1 MSLRMKDSK
10 VRPVTFSGKEY
21 FSPALHRLPALLVIY
36 GFIFSTMIL
45 NFIFQELH
53 QLHIR
58 ERCFGGHVDAWLK
71 LQGHEFAIRLADAWD
86 NLTPSALLAAS
97 KNGTLSSQKFVD
109 PYIFLLGPLVAPRTI
124 KQTGIQVD
132 RVVTSDLSFFG
143 ARSENIWIRFWCLED
158 TPFYSNYR
166 NIRLKPRTHW

>member
-53 QLHIR
+53 QLHKCFVL
-58 ERCFGGHVDAWLK
+58 ERDVLGGHVDAWLK
-71 LQGHEFAIRLADAWD
+71 LQGPQFAIRLADAQD

-97 KNGTLSSQKFVD
+97 KNGTLSSQRFVD
-109 PYIFLLGPLVAPRTI
+109 PYIFLLGPLVMPRTI

-166 NIRLKPRTHW
+166 NIR

>member
-21 FSPALHRLPALLVIY
+21 FSPALHRLPALFVIY

-45 NFIFQELH
+45 NLIFQELH
-53 QLHIR
+53 QLHKCFVL

-71 LQGHEFAIRLADAWD
+71 LQGPQFTIRLADAQD

-97 KNGTLSSQKFVD
+97 KNGTLSSQRFVD
-109 PYIFLLGPLVAPRTI
+109 PYIFLLGPLVMPRDI
-124 KQTGIQVD
+124 KQTGFQVD
-132 RVVTSDLSFFG
+132 RVVTSDLSLFG
-143 ARSENIWIRFWCLED
+143 ARSENIWRWCWCLED

-166 NIRLKPRTHW
+166 NIR

>member
-10 VRPVTFSGKEY
+10 SPTSYILWKRILFTCTSPLTCFTCYIWIHIFYHDIKLYLPRVTSVAQVFC
-21 FSPALHRLPALLVIY
+21 V
-36 GFIFSTMIL
+36 
-45 NFIFQELH
+45 
-53 QLHIR
+53 R

-71 LQGHEFAIRLADAWD
+71 LQGPQFTIRLADAWD

-97 KNGTLSSQKFVD
+97 KNGTLSSQRFVD
-109 PYIFLLGPLVAPRTI
+109 PYIFLLGPLVVPRTI
-124 KQTGIQVD
+124 KQTGIKVD

-143 ARSENIWIRFWCLED
+143 ARSENIWIRCWCLED

-166 NIRLKPRTHW
+166 NIR